1 MITPSSVA
9 DADLQIRGGGG
20 RGLRGLTIRGS
31 PGLPGPSPRSAT
43 APRSA
48 YFNSSYHIQPYP
60 IIANYP
66 ATL

>member
-1 MITPSSVA
+1 MITPSSAA
-9 DADLQIRGGGG
+9 DADLQIREEG
-20 RGLRGLTIRGS
+20 GLTIRGG
-31 PGLPGPSPRSAT
+31 PGPTGPSPRSAT

-48 YFNSSYHIQPYP
+48 YFNSSYHIQPHP

>member
-1 MITPSSVA
+1 MITPSSAA
-9 DADLQIRGGGG
+9 DAEEGKGGGG
-20 RGLRGLTIRGS
+20 GGLTIRGR
-31 PGLPGPSPRSAT
+31 PGPTGPSPRSAT

-48 YFNSSYHIQPYP
+48 YFNSSYHIQPHP